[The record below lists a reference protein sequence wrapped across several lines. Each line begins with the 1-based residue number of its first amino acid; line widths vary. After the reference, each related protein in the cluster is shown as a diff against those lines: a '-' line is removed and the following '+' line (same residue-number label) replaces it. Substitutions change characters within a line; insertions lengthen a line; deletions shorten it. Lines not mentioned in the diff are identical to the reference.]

1 MTSASRRSAALFGI
15 LIVMALPKAVPCEVP
30 GRSCEVLDADRRPC
44 RQVDVEPLG
53 VYAVEWLSG
62 SDMPIAYSQRLDCN

>member
-1 MTSASRRSAALFGI
+1 MTSASRRNAALFGI

-30 GRSCEVLDADRRPC
+30 GRSCDVRDADGRFC

-53 VYAVEWLSG
+53 VYALEWVSG
-62 SDMPIAYSQRLDCN
+62 GDLPIAYSQRQDCD